1 MLSSRRV
8 LTSFRSSSFSLCN
21 YSTKPK
27 IDYAVSE
34 NARPFEEIPGPT
46 RFQLIRGVLPGGI
59 FHGHSLKEFGSILR
73 KQYGDLIKIPGTF
86 GVPSIIMSFN
96 PDHFEKVFRTEGIWP
111 FRRPLGSF
119 SYFRE
124 NIQKEFY
131 GEYSGLANS

>member
-8 LTSFRSSSFSLCN
+8 LTNVHSSGLLSR
-21 YSTKPK
+21 YSTKTK
-27 IDYAVSE
+27 IDYVVSE
-34 NARPFEEIPGPT
+34 NAKPFEEIPGPT

-86 GVPSIIMSFN
+86 GTPNIIMSFK
-96 PDHFEKVFRTEGIWP
+96 PDHFEKIFRTEGIWP

-119 SYFRE
+119 THFRE
-124 NIQKEFY
+124 NLQKEFY
-131 GEYSGLANS
+131 GEYSGLANA